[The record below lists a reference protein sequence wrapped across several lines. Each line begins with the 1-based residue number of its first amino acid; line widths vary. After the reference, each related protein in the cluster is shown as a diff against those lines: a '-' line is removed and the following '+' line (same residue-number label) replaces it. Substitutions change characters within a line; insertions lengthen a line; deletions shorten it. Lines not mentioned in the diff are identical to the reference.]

1 MLTVYRA
8 SAGSGKTHLLT
19 GTYLRMLF
27 QEDTTFENILAV
39 TFTNKA
45 TEEMK
50 ERILS
55 QLFVLSTE
63 PGRSDY
69 IKQLKEE
76 FNISETD
83 IKLKARK
90 ILKEILHN
98 YSGYNVSTI
107 DHFFQQTTRA
117 FTREIGLQG
126 GYNIELDQKR
136 VLTEAVD
143 RLMASLSEEQNKE
156 LLDWL
161 MLFTNDKVESGRDW
175 NTRNDLL
182 SLADEILKEQYKK
195 NSDKIL
201 AFTSDKKNLASFI
214 DSMKEIRN
222 SFESIL
228 KEIGSKANEIIRQ
241 NGLKA
246 TDFTGKSRSPFLIFE
261 SWEKGVV
268 KEPTKTFLNL
278 LDTPEKWIPSKT
290 PVDLQMSISAAYGTG
305 LNDCVREAADL
316 FETYPLYQSALE
328 SLRYIY
334 TVAILSDI
342 DRNMREYSK
351 ENNLMLISDT
361 TELLNKVIDG
371 KDTPFLYEK
380 IGTRLQHFM
389 IDEFQDTSGMQWENF
404 RPLVSESLGQDFDN
418 LIVGDVKQSIY
429 RWRSSDWMLLHDH
442 LRRYEPEQRADEV
455 LDTNWRSC
463 RNIVAFNN
471 TFFTVAAKLLQGK
484 FNEGVEN
491 PTSVIEAAYAD
502 ICQKVSPRKED
513 KAGHVRVEFI
523 EADRSKDWMEEAL
536 ERLPEAL
543 MQLQGNGYDLKDI
556 AILVRTGTEG
566 ALVAK
571 KLLALKAA
579 NTYPEFRFD
588 VISNDSLYVKQA
600 GVVQTI
606 ISFMRFLLDRT
617 SPIHQA
623 IASFNLATNLY
634 GATPEK
640 AVNDYFGQETGTQT
654 PFSETFAAEI
664 ESIRTLP
671 LFEMT
676 ERIITLVVKPEDMQ
690 DKVYVQAFQ
699 DLVMEFISSH
709 TADLSAFLEWWDE
722 TGVKKTISTPDSQDA
737 IRILT
742 IHKSKGLG
750 FKAVVIPFASWNID
764 NDSHKLNIIW
774 AEPAIEPFNK
784 IPLLPLRYGK
794 SLLNTV
800 YAGDYLKEKLQVF
813 IDNLNIAYVAFTRA
827 EEEMI
832 IFAPKANKPETLNDI
847 GSVLYSAVEWAT
859 QPTGDK
865 EFINLQEHFDP
876 AALRFETGDWWHP
889 EKEKDNNIEEIT
901 LRQYASVDPGS
912 RLQLRLHGKGYFRD
926 KEERVYGTLMH
937 QILSAVHYPEDV
949 HSATQLF
956 VLNGALRQ
964 DEAPLI
970 EEKISALLKDDT
982 VSEWFSR
989 EARIFTETEI
999 LVSEGAFLRPDRV
1012 VTVGGRTIV
1021 IDYKFG
1027 LMERKGYDKQV
1038 RRYMQF
1044 MRDMGHSQVEGYLW
1058 YVELNKIVKVEQEGQ
1073 LSLF

>member
-27 QEDTTFENILAV
+27 QENTTFENILAV

-55 QLFVLSTE
+55 QLFVLSTN
-63 PGRSDY
+63 PTRSDY
-69 IKQLKEE
+69 IDQLKKE
-76 FNISETD
+76 FKLSEPE
-83 IKLKARK
+83 IKQKALKV
-90 ILKEILHN
+90 LKEILHD
-98 YSGYNVSTI
+98 YSSYQVSTI

-136 VLTEAVD
+136 ILTEAVD
-143 RLMASLSEEQNKE
+143 RLMASLSQEENKE

-175 NTRNDLL
+175 DTRKDLL
-182 SLADEILKEQYKK
+182 SLADEILKEEYKK

-201 AFTSDKKNLASFI
+201 AFTSNKQNLGHFI
-214 DSMKEIRN
+214 NLMKEIRDD
-222 SFESIL
+222 FEGVL
-228 KEIGSKANEIIRQ
+228 KDTGKKANEIIRL
-241 NGLKA
+241 NGLQA
-246 TDFTGKSRSPFLIFE
+246 TDFTGKSRSPFLIFDT
-261 SWEKGVV
+261 WENGNV
-268 KEPTKTFLNL
+268 KEPTTTFKNL
-278 LDTPEKWIPSKT
+278 LDTPEKWAPAKT
-290 PVDLQMSISAAYGTG
+290 DADAKASILSAYSGG
-305 LNDCVREAADL
+305 LNECMRQAIEL
-316 FETYPLYQSALE
+316 FDTYPLYLSATE

-404 RPLVSESLGQDFDN
+404 RPLVSESLGQDYDN

-429 RWRSSDWMLLHDH
+429 RWRSSDWMLLHKQ
-442 LRRYEPEQRADEV
+442 LRSYEPEQRDDKV

-463 RNIVAFNN
+463 RNIVTFNN

-484 FNEGVEN
+484 FNEGLPE
-491 PTSVIEAAYAD
+491 PTDVIEAAYSD
-502 ICQKVSPRKED
+502 ICQNVSPRKTE
-513 KAGHVRVEFI
+513 KGGHVRVEFI
-523 EADRSKDWMEEAL
+523 DSDRTKEWMDEAL
-536 ERLPEAL
+536 ERLPETL
-543 MQLQGNGYDLKDI
+543 MEFQRNGYALKDI

-566 ALVAK
+566 AMIAK

-579 NTYPEFRFD
+579 NTYPDFRFD

-606 ISFMRFLLDRT
+606 ISFMRFLLDQA
-617 SPIHQA
+617 SPVHQA
-623 IASFNLATNLY
+623 ISSFNLSTNLY
-634 GATPEK
+634 GETAEN
-640 AVNDYFGQETGTQT
+640 ALSSYFGQTANAET
-654 PFSETFAAEI
+654 PFSEDFLAEI
-664 ESIRTLP
+664 ENIRTLP

-676 ERIITLVVKPEDMQ
+676 ERIISLVVKSDDMQ

-699 DLVMEFISSH
+699 DLVLEFIASH
-709 TADLSAFLEWWDE
+709 AADLSAFLEWWDE
-722 TGVKKTISTPDSQDA
+722 SGVKKTISTPDSQDA

-750 FKAVVIPFASWNID
+750 FKAVVIPFASWNVD

-774 AEPAIEPFNK
+774 AEPSIEPFNT
-784 IPLLPLRYGK
+784 IPLIPLRYGK

-827 EEEMI
+827 EEEMVI
-832 IFAPKANKPETLNDI
+832 YAPKAAKPESLNDI
-847 GSVLYSAVEWAT
+847 GSVLYSAVEWAN
-859 QPTGDK
+859 QPQGDK
-865 EFINLQEHFDP
+865 EFINLQDYFDP
-876 AALRFETGDWWHP
+876 AQQKFEVGEWWHP
-889 EKEKDNNIEEIT
+889 DKEKEGGIQEIA
-901 LRQYASVDPGS
+901 LQQYASVDPGS
-912 RLQLRLHGKGYFRD
+912 RLQLRLHGKGYFHD
-926 KEERVYGTLMH
+926 KKERVYGTLMH
-937 QILSAVHYPEDV
+937 QILSEIRYPEDV
-949 HSATQLF
+949 YAATQTF

-964 DEAPLI
+964 EEAPEV
-970 EEKISALLKDDT
+970 EERISRLLEDET
-982 VSEWFSR
+982 VSEWFS
-989 EARIFTETEI
+989 EDAHVFNETEI
-999 LVSEGAFLRPDRV
+999 LVSEGNFLRPDRV
-1012 VTVGGRTIV
+1012 VNVNGRTIV

-1027 LMERKGYDKQV
+1027 LIERKRYDQQV
-1038 RRYMQF
+1038 RQYMQH
-1044 MRDMGHSQVEGYLW
+1044 MVAMGHPKVEGYLW
-1058 YVELNKIVKVEQEGQ
+1058 YVELNKIVKVELDSQ